1 MSEEANM
8 LIARMRIEEIKQ
20 LYVHA
25 GIYVV
30 VNFVLIC
37 INIYNQDE
45 VWWSLWA
52 LIGWGIGLL
61 IHSMCIY
68 GPVSNLM
75 MKWEQRKIAQ
85 LLHKE

>member
-37 INIYNQDE
+37 INI
-45 VWWSLWA
+45 
-52 LIGWGIGLL
+52 
-61 IHSMCIY
+61 
-68 GPVSNLM
+68 
-75 MKWEQRKIAQ
+75 
-85 LLHKE
+85 